1 MAAGGAALLRVLAGG
16 VRPVDAPAPPTRAG
30 PRDRDTLDFGLL
42 LERATRGGLRTDL
55 PVRLPASLR
64 ADFDAEAM
72 TRLSEATD
80 LAAAEG
86 IRRAA
91 VIMGGRVVRVD
102 VAARSVVDAPDAQQ
116 AAIGGIDGVVRL
128 PGTERTDGS
137 ADGDPGSAGGP
148 ARVVRNASLARTLAD
163 VGDGTA

>member
-16 VRPVDAPAPPTRAG
+16 VRPVDAPAPPTPAG
-30 PRDRDTLDFGLL
+30 PRDRDTLDFGVLL
-42 LERATRGGLRTDL
+42 DRATRGGLRTDL

-64 ADFDAEAM
+64 GDFDADTMA
-72 TRLSEATD
+72 RLSEATD

-86 IRRAA
+86 MRRAA
-91 VIMGGRVVRVD
+91 VILDGRVVRVD

-116 AAIGGIDGVVRL
+116 PAVGGIDGVVRL
-128 PGTERTDGS
+128 PIAQGPKGVET
-137 ADGDPGSAGGP
+137 GDPGSVGGP

-163 VGDGTA
+163 VGDRPA